1 MSIVKRA
8 NTLFGS
14 WAEEYVSIYLQKK
27 GFIILHKNY
36 RKTVGEID
44 IIGQKTDL
52 LVFVEVKARKGKTI
66 PLEEIVVK
74 SKQKKIIATA
84 KDFLMSYKAYPNVTC
99 RFDVALVD
107 NTKDH
112 VVLSYIEN
120 AFQVDE
126 EYY

>member
-1 MSIVKRA
+1 MNLSKLTNA
-8 NTLFGS
+8 LFGS
-14 WAEEYVSIYLQKK
+14 WAEEYVSLHLQKK

-44 IIGQKTDL
+44 IIAQKEDL
-52 LVFVEVKARKGKTI
+52 LVFVEVKARKAKTV

-84 KDFLMSYKAYPNVTC
+84 KDFLMSYKQYNSVTA

-107 NTKDH
+107 NTKETIA
-112 VVLSYIEN
+112 LSYIEN

-126 EYY
+126 